1 MERGNLPSRI
11 NRFLAHESFTVLRP
25 EAMAMATCGFV
36 LADSYGGVDA
46 TCA

>member
-1 MERGNLPSRI
+1 MGAISRPGSTG
-11 NRFLAHESFTVLRP
+11 FLAHESVTVLRP

-36 LADSYGGVDA
+36 LVDSYGGVDA